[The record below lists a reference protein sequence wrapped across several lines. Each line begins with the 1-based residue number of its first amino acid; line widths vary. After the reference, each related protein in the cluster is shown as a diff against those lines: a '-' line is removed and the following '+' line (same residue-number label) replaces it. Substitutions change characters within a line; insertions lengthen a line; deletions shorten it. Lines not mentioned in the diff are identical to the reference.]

1 MESVELAV
9 GLARKPWMASR
20 QTLSADYARH
30 NRTTVKALIVA
41 VMFSLGLAACSKS
54 DVGPNT
60 STTTTASAQLNWD
73 QGNWNQ
79 SNWQ

>member
-1 MESVELAV
+1 LLEEP
-9 GLARKPWMASR
+9 RMASK
-20 QTLSADYARH
+20 QTLSAAYARD
-30 NRTTVKALIVA
+30 NRTTMKASIVA
-41 VMFSLGLAACSKS
+41 IMFSLALAACSKS

-60 STTTTASAQLNWD
+60 STTASAQLNWD

>member
-1 MESVELAV
+1 MRIFIA
-9 GLARKPWMASR
+9 
-20 QTLSADYARH
+20 
-30 NRTTVKALIVA
+30 A

-60 STTTTASAQLNWD
+60 STATAASTQLNWD